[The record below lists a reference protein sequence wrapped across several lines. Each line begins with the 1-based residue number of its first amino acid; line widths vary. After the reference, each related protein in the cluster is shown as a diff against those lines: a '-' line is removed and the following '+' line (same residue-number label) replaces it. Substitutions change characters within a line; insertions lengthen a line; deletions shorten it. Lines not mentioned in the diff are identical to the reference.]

1 MGVKAAAFQPP
12 SNITK
17 MKAKYFYIILAIM
30 ACQFPAFAQ
39 QESKMIRQ
47 GNKHYNE
54 GQYKDAEIDYIK
66 SMQSRKPSYK
76 GVYNLGDALYMQKNY
91 PQATAAFDSLRA
103 LGLDKGTESKAYYN
117 LGNSL
122 LKLAQDSANL
132 ASKALPASVSAYKNS
147 LKINPGDSDAKYN
160 LAYAQKLLKKMQ
172 QQQQQQQ
179 QQGQNKNDQ
188 QDKDQQQQQDQSK
201 DQQTKQDQ
209 KQQQQPQEIS
219 KEDAERI
226 LDALKNDEM
235 KTLEKLRE
243 QQVKIAKPVKS
254 EKDW

>member
-1 MGVKAAAFQPP
+1 MGVEVEAFQPP
-12 SNITK
+12 SNITE
-17 MKAKYFYIILAIM
+17 MKAKSFYMILAIM
-30 ACQFPAFAQ
+30 ACQVPILAQ
-39 QESKMIRQ
+39 QENKMIRQ

-103 LGLDKGTESKAYYN
+103 LGLDKRTESKAYYN

-160 LAYAQKLLKKMQ
+160 LAYAQKLIKKME
-172 QQQQQQQ
+172 QQQQQQ
-179 QQGQNKNDQ
+179 QQGQDKNDQ
-188 QDKDQQQQQDQSK
+188 QDKDQQQQKDQSK

-235 KTLEKLRE
+235 KTLDKLRE
-243 QQVKIAKPVKS
+243 QQVKMAKPVKS